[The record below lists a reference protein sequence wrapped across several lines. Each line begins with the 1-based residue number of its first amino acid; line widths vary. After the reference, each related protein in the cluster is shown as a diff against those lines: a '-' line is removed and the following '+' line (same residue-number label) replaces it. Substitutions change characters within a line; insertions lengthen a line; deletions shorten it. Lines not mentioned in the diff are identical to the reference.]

1 MATNVADVE
10 SPPQPQTVVD
20 EQKQPL
26 IDRAPPTAATDSKE
40 ASGGETAVGLALK
53 CTADLAKHLPTGTVL
68 AFQILS
74 PVFTNQGQCDNA
86 NRAMA
91 ACLVALCGLSCFLL
105 SFTDSFRDS
114 AGKVRHAVAT
124 FRGLWVIDGTPP
136 PPPDV
141 AATYRLKFIDFLHA
155 FMSVLVFTA
164 VALLDANI
172 ESCFYPVLSYDTKQV
187 LTVVPVAAG
196 LVGGG
201 LFATF
206 PSTRHGIGFPLSAS

>member
-141 AATYRLKFIDFLHA
+141 AATYRLKFREILH
-155 FMSVLVFTA
+155 
-164 VALLDANI
+164 
-172 ESCFYPVLSYDTKQV
+172 LSQ
-187 LTVVPVAAG
+187 
-196 LVGGG
+196 
-201 LFATF
+201 F
-206 PSTRHGIGFPLSAS
+206 

>member
-26 IDRAPPTAATDSKE
+26 IAPAPPAA
-40 ASGGETAVGLALK
+40 ASGGETAVGLVMK

-74 PVFTNQGQCDNA
+74 PVFTNQGQCDGT

-114 AGKVRHAVAT
+114 AGRVRYAVAT

-141 AATYRLKFIDFLHA
+141 AATYRLKFREI
-155 FMSVLVFTA
+155 
-164 VALLDANI
+164 LLR
-172 ESCFYPVLSYDTKQV
+172 LSQ
-187 LTVVPVAAG
+187 
-196 LVGGG
+196 
-201 LFATF
+201 F
-206 PSTRHGIGFPLSAS
+206 